1 MKYDSYPRFLK
12 SNMYKDCIRNEMEG
26 KAISYSKTNE
36 DKVIQKFKD
45 EEKKEK
51 KRSPFLPWTKGKHFP
66 IVFHH
71 QTRICRF

>member
-1 MKYDSYPRFLK
+1 
-12 SNMYKDCIRNEMEG
+12 MYKDCIRNEMEG